1 MISRNNPRGQ
11 CLKSFGLAK
20 YPRYPIIEKRMVN
33 EEIVKNTETQT
44 PDKADANPALSRL
57 LNSAPTPLRAGD
69 IVEGNIVARGI
80 ASVFVDLGSLG
91 TGIIFGR
98 EFYNAQDVLK
108 TLNIGEKLAAKVVDP
123 ENEDGYVELSV
134 RDAGRDIAW
143 SRLKELHHNQTTLQ
157 VVIKSANRGGLVATV
172 ENVPAFLPA
181 SQLASEHYPRVEG
194 GDKDKILEELKQL
207 AGQTLDVKIL
217 DVHPGEEKLILSER
231 AAELDTLKEELAQFK
246 PGDTIEGVISRIA
259 DFGIFMR
266 FGPDE
271 KLEGMVHISE
281 VSWQPVATLAEKF
294 KTGDRIKTKILDIE
308 GGRVALSLKA
318 LTPDPWLK
326 IAEKFPKGTASEGT
340 VTKLNPFGAFVELSP
355 GVHGLVHIAEFG
367 SEQAMRDALEIG
379 KKYTLR
385 VAAVEPE
392 THRISLKV
400 WHEREEL
407 EEPQKEALTEK
418 SE

>member
-1 MISRNNPRGQ
+1 MHTFLYWREWAGDESALGKDDFAGTAFKLRGPQYPMRHLPRAPM
-11 CLKSFGLAK
+11 SSLAK
-20 YPRYPIIEKRMVN
+20 YFLSAIIEKHMANSEDV
-33 EEIVKNTETQT
+33 VKNAETQT
-44 PDKADANPALSRL
+44 PDKADANPVLSRL

-123 ENEDGYVELSV
+123 ENEDGYVELSA

-281 VSWQPVATLAEKF
+281 VSWDPVA
-294 KTGDRIKTKILDIE
+294 
-308 GGRVALSLKA
+308 S
-318 LTPDPWLK
+318 
-326 IAEKFPKGTASEGT
+326 
-340 VTKLNPFGAFVELSP
+340 
-355 GVHGLVHIAEFG
+355 
-367 SEQAMRDALEIG
+367 LEIG
-379 KKYTLR
+379 R
-385 VAAVEPE
+385 AHV
-392 THRISLKV
+392 
-400 WHEREEL
+400 
-407 EEPQKEALTEK
+407 
-418 SE
+418 